1 MTKVVNFGCRLNN
14 FEGKKIEELIPQQDN
29 IIVINSCAV
38 TNETERQVRQT
49 IRRARKE
56 NPDAKLVMTGCAAQI
71 SPDDYKTMPEVDYVI
86 DNINKL
92 KQKTW
97 DEILEDH
104 QTTLFMKDIF
114 TNPLDV
120 EPSLQNESF
129 GVRESLVIQQGCNH
143 RCTFCIIP
151 FGRGNNRSF
160 DHSYLIDEVKRHVDS
175 GVKEIV
181 LTGVDISD
189 YGSDFDHHYCMSLLI
204 KDILRQTSLERLRL
218 SSIDCVEV
226 DEHFFE
232 ILGDDRL
239 MPHLHLSI
247 QSGDAMILKRMKR
260 RHNPEDVNNFIERC
274 RKVRKEITFG
284 ADIIAG
290 FPTENEE
297 MFQNTYNLLNDNQ
310 ISHLHIFPFS
320 PKKNTPAARMPQ
332 LEKSIIKKR
341 AQDLR
346 HLGDNLLSLVKK
358 NLSDERKI
366 LIEELNTHHIS
377 GYDQNYI
384 KHQIPMIGMSLG
396 EIVTTQCSF

>member
-1 MTKVVNFGCRLNN
+1 
-14 FEGKKIEELIPQQDN
+14 
-29 IIVINSCAV
+29 
-38 TNETERQVRQT
+38 
-49 IRRARKE
+49 
-56 NPDAKLVMTGCAAQI
+56 
-71 SPDDYKTMPEVDYVI
+71 
-86 DNINKL
+86 
-92 KQKTW
+92 
-97 DEILEDH
+97 
-104 QTTLFMKDIF
+104 
-114 TNPLDV
+114 
-120 EPSLQNESF
+120 
-129 GVRESLVIQQGCNH
+129 
-143 RCTFCIIP
+143 
-151 FGRGNNRSF
+151 
-160 DHSYLIDEVKRHVDS
+160 
-175 GVKEIV
+175 
-181 LTGVDISD
+181 
-189 YGSDFDHHYCMSLLI
+189 
-204 KDILRQTSLERLRL
+204 
-218 SSIDCVEV
+218 
-226 DEHFFE
+226 
-232 ILGDDRL
+232 
-239 MPHLHLSI
+239 
-247 QSGDAMILKRMKR
+247 MILKRMKR